1 MCRLPHDRYAR
12 LGRGQQKKDFVGSQ
26 KCQGCHSEEFKSWK
40 ATFHAK
46 MVQPR
51 KGGILKAA
59 VENWE
64 SDGANP
70 GPTKGNVTG
79 T

>member
-1 MCRLPHDRYAR
+1 
-12 LGRGQQKKDFVGSQ
+12 
-26 KCQGCHSEEFKSWK
+26 
-40 ATFHAK
+40 

-79 T
+79 TQFTLDEVQYVVGSLWKKRY